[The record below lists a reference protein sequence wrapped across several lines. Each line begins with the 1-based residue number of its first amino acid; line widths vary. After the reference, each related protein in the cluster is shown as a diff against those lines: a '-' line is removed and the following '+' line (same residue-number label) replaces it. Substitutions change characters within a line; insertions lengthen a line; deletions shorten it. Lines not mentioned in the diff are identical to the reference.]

1 MNLNAFGNIL
11 ISQIRI
17 KLKYTFTKLVFFIYT
32 RNIHLIAILVTLIV
46 PDEKFT
52 TTQYLLLNMARRKK
66 CLSVPI
72 NVCEIDK
79 TLEWDYDKTAEEIL
93 TQFLVCFLRKQTI
106 LERKLWQKK
115 QTFFHIFYVVCFVL
129 YVGTVP

>member
-1 MNLNAFGNIL
+1 MNLNEFGNIL

-17 KLKYTFTKLVFFIYT
+17 KLKYTFTKLVFFYLYT
-32 RNIHLIAILVTLIV
+32 KYASNCNISNLNGSHK
-46 PDEKFT
+46 KFT
-52 TTQYLLLNMARRKK
+52 NTKYLLLNMARRKK
-66 CLSVPI
+66 CLLVPI

-79 TLEWDYDKTAEEIL
+79 TVEWDYDKTAEEIL

-115 QTFFHIFYVVCFVL
+115 ANFFSHFLCFVL
-129 YVGTVP
+129 SVGAVP